1 MWGNICRHIS
11 GAGAAHRPPNVPV
24 SNGYTIIMLA
34 NVTIE
39 NAQAPVEQDAP
50 AEEEDLDSQDDDSD
64 GEDDDSDS
72 DNDSD

>member
-1 MWGNICRHIS
+1 MKIADIRD
-11 GAGAAHRPPNVPV
+11 
-24 SNGYTIIMLA
+24 IIGEHDLFDKFKTDF
-34 NVTIE
+34 NDLCTSIE
-39 NAQAPVEQDAP
+39 NAQAPVDQDAP